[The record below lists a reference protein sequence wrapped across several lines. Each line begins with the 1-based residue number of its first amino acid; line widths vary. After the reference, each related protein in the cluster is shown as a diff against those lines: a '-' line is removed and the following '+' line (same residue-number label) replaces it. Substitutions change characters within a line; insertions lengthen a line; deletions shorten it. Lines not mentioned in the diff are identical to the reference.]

1 MKVTQEKRPNSQ
13 MGLEI
18 EITPER
24 SKQAYE
30 QVLAEYRRKVNI
42 PGFRKGKVP
51 RQVLI
56 QRLGSQNLK
65 AVALE
70 KLIEEVASEAIAQEK
85 IEALDK
91 PQLVSEFEA
100 LVSQYQLGQA
110 LTFDVAVDIPPEIQ
124 IEQYTGLTIKVEEV
138 KYDPATVDG
147 ILEEQRHKQATLIPV
162 EDRPAQMGDITVID
176 FAGRMAKT
184 SSSEG
189 EEGETEIP
197 GAKASEFEL
206 ELKTEGFIPGF
217 VEGIVGMQLG
227 ETKEV
232 PLQFP
237 EDYPQKDLRGIPAVF
252 SITLKEIKEQEL
264 PELDDELA
272 AEVSEFETLA
282 ELRADLE
289 SKYKERAERQTAA
302 NKSQALMEALVEQLE
317 VEIPAST
324 ISSEIDE
331 MVTQAVYDLASQ
343 GVDVQKMLTKEMVTS
358 MGQNSQPEAIER
370 IKRNLAVTEIA
381 KRESIFVSPEAIEA
395 KMTEILAQYS
405 NQEKEIFD
413 QEKLREAV
421 GIDLVRE
428 KVLGWVEEHSTIEL
442 VPEGT
447 LQPPAAPD
455 SQEAIGQSESEGVR
469 EDTAPAGPDSQEASG
484 ESESEEVREE
494 TALADP
500 APAEESSPTG
510 PEAPIE

>member
-100 LVSQYQLGQA
+100 LVSQYQPGQP
-110 LTFDVAVDIPPEIQ
+110 LTFNVAVDIPPEIQ

-138 KYDPATVDG
+138 KYDPVTVDE

-176 FAGRMAKT
+176 FAGRMART
-184 SSSEG
+184 SSFEG
-189 EEGETEIP
+189 QEGQEGETEIP

-331 MVTQAVYDLASQ
+331 MVTQTVYDLARQ
-343 GVDVQKMLTKEMVTS
+343 GVDLQKILTKEMVAS
-358 MGQNSQPEAIER
+358 MRQNSQPEAIER

-405 NQEKEIFD
+405 HQEKEIFD

-447 LQPPAAPD
+447 LQPPADPD
-455 SQEAIGQSESEGVR
+455 SQEAIGQSES
-469 EDTAPAGPDSQEASG
+469 DFSG
-484 ESESEEVREE
+484 RPRTVGVREE
-494 TALADP
+494 TALVDP
-500 APAEESSPTG
+500 APAEEIPQTG

>member
-30 QVLAEYRRKVNI
+30 QVLAEYKRKVDI

-56 QRLGSQNLK
+56 QRLGSVNLK

-70 KLIEEVASEAIAQEK
+70 KLIEQAASEAIAQEK

-91 PQLVSEFEA
+91 PELISEFEA
-100 LVSQYQLGQA
+100 LVGEYKPGQP
-110 LTFDVAVDIPPEIQ
+110 LTFNLAVDVPPEIQ
-124 IEQYTGLTIKVEEV
+124 IKQSTGLTIKVEEV

-176 FAGRMAKT
+176 FAGRKAKT
-184 SSSEG
+184 EG

-197 GAKASEFEL
+197 GAKADEFEL

-237 EDYPQKDLRGIPAVF
+237 EEYPQKDLRGIEAVF

-264 PELDDELA
+264 PELDDEFA

-289 SKYKERAERQTAA
+289 STYKDRAERQTAA
-302 NKSQALMEALVEQLE
+302 NKSQAILEALVEQME

-331 MVTQAVYDLASQ
+331 IVTSAVYDLARQ

-358 MGQNSQPEAIER
+358 MRQNSQPEAIAR
-370 IKRNLAVTEIA
+370 IKINYVVAEIA
-381 KRESIFVSPEAIEA
+381 KRESLEVSPEAIEA
-395 KMTEILAQYS
+395 KKTEILDQYS
-405 NQEKEIFD
+405 PQDKEIID
-413 QEKLREAV
+413 REKLTEAV
-421 GIDLVRE
+421 RIDLLQE
-428 KVLGWVEEHSTIEL
+428 KVLAWVEERSTIEL
-442 VPEGT
+442 VEEGS
-447 LQPPAAPD
+447 LKPPA
-455 SQEAIGQSESEGVR
+455 ESETSSDQSQAEATG
-469 EDTAPAGPDSQEASG
+469 EDA
-484 ESESEEVREE
+484 
-494 TALADP
+494 
-500 APAEESSPTG
+500 APAEASDSEQSQ
-510 PEAPIE
+510 EQE

>member
-30 QVLAEYRRKVNI
+30 QVLAEYRGKVNI

-100 LVSQYQLGQA
+100 LVKEYQPGQP
-110 LTFDVAVDIPPEIQ
+110 LTFDLAVDVPPEIQ
-124 IEQYTGLTIKVEEV
+124 IKQYTGLTIKVEEV

-176 FAGRMAKT
+176 FAGRKAKT
-184 SSSEG
+184 SSGEEG

-197 GAKASEFEL
+197 GAKGSEFEL

-237 EDYPQKDLRGIPAVF
+237 EDYPQKDLSGIEAVF

-264 PELDDELA
+264 PELDDEFA

-289 SKYKERAERQTAA
+289 STYKDRAERQTAA
-302 NKSQALMEALVEQLE
+302 NKSQAIMEALVEQLE

-331 MVTQAVYDLASQ
+331 MVTSALYDLARQ
-343 GVDVQKMLTKEMVTS
+343 GVDVQKMLTKEMVTDLRK
-358 MGQNSQPEAIER
+358 NSQPEAIAR
-370 IKRNLAVTEIA
+370 IKINFVVAEIA
-381 KRESIFVSPEAIEA
+381 HRESLEVSPEAIEA
-395 KMTEILAQYS
+395 KMTEILGKYS
-405 NQEKEIFD
+405 PEDKEIID
-413 QEKLREAV
+413 REKLTEAV

-428 KVLGWVEEHSTIEL
+428 KVLDWVEERCTIEL
-442 VPEGT
+442 VPEGS
-447 LQPPAAPD
+447 LQPPPAPD
-455 SQEAIGQSESEGVR
+455 EEEAIDQSNSEAVGSDTAPAEHEEEEAIGQSEQ
-469 EDTAPAGPDSQEASG
+469 DTA
-484 ESESEEVREE
+484 
-494 TALADP
+494 P
-500 APAEESSPTG
+500 APAEEIS
-510 PEAPIE
+510 

>member
-30 QVLAEYRRKVNI
+30 QVLADYKRKVNI

-56 QRLGSQNLK
+56 QQLGSQNLK

-70 KLIEEVASEAIAQEK
+70 KLIEEAASEAIAQEK

-100 LVSQYQLGQA
+100 LVSQYQPGQP
-110 LTFDVAVDIPPEIQ
+110 LTFDVAVDIPPEIK

-184 SSSEG
+184 SSSDFSGRPRTVGEEG

-197 GAKASEFEL
+197 GAKADEFEL

-237 EDYPQKDLRGIPAVF
+237 EDYPQKDLSGKPALF

-264 PELDDELA
+264 PELDDEFA
-272 AEVSEFETLA
+272 AEASEFETLA

-289 SKYKERAERQTAA
+289 SKYTDRAEGQTAA

-317 VEIPAST
+317 VEIPASR

-331 MVTQAVYDLASQ
+331 MITQAVYDLAKQ
-343 GVDVQKMLTKEMVTS
+343 GVDVQKMLTKEMVAS
-358 MGQNSQPEAIER
+358 MRENSQPEAIAR
-370 IKRNLAVTEIA
+370 IKRNLAVKEIA
-381 KRESIFVSPEAIEA
+381 KRESIEVSPEAIEA
-395 KMTEILAQYS
+395 KMTEILDRYS

-413 QEKLREAV
+413 EAKLREAV

-447 LQPPAAPD
+447 LQPPADPD
-455 SQEAIGQSESEGVR
+455 SQEAIGQSES
-469 EDTAPAGPDSQEASG
+469 DFSG
-484 ESESEEVREE
+484 RPRTVGVREE

-500 APAEESSPTG
+500 APAEEISQTG